1 MTRLLVLIGAAVVAV
16 LLLFPEEVAM
26 ARTYARQIIDQ
37 LATGVTGYYGG
48 MAR

>member
-1 MTRLLVLIGAAVVAV
+1 MTRLLALIGAALVAA

-37 LATGVTGYYGG
+37 LATGVAGYYGG